1 MTERVNVLAGLDAEG
16 LEELRGKVR
25 ARPEAARRTL
35 KATTVCQG
43 AMVNHSFIRDL
54 DAFVIDEPPNL
65 LGTDTAP
72 NPSEA
77 ALAALGSC
85 ISVGLMSN
93 AAARGITLYEI
104 SIELESDIDT
114 GAVWGTGNTG
124 EDVSAGFTA
133 VRVKTTLKGDA
144 SDEVLA
150 GRQHDTRTSPRL
162 RSPWPTAALPGTRT
176 SSSTAS
182 RVPGPQAPTSP

>member
-1 MTERVNVLAGLDAEG
+1 MAEKVRALEKIDAEG
-16 LEELRGKVR
+16 LEALREKVKEK
-25 ARPEAARRTL
+25 PEAAKRTL
-35 KATTVCQG
+35 TARTECVG
-43 AMVNHSFIRDL
+43 AMLNHTYVRDL
-54 DAFVIDEPPNL
+54 DPMVVDEPPNL

-93 AAARGITLYEI
+93 ATARGITLTEI
-104 SIELESDIDT
+104 SIELEGDIDT

-133 VRVKTTLKGDA
+133 VRVRTTLKGDA
-144 SDEVLA
+144 SPEELA
-150 GRQHDTRTSPRL
+150 DIEKTAIKWSPVVNTFTNPVPLTSEL
-162 RSPWPTAALPGTRT
+162 
-176 SSSTAS
+176 
-182 RVPGPQAPTSP
+182 VNE

>member
-1 MTERVNVLAGLDAEG
+1 MTEKVKALEKIDAEG
-16 LEELRGKVR
+16 LEDLRGKVK
-25 ARPEAARRTL
+25 AKPEAAQKTL
-35 KATTVCQG
+35 KARTVCEG
-43 AMVNHSFIRDL
+43 AMVNHTYVRDL
-54 DAFVIDEPPNL
+54 DPMVIDEPPNL

-93 AAARGITLYEI
+93 ATARGVTLYEI
-104 SIELESDIDT
+104 SIELEGDIDT

-144 SDEVLA
+144 SPEELADMEKTAVRWSPVVNTFTNPVAFSTEVET
-150 GRQHDTRTSPRL
+150 G
-162 RSPWPTAALPGTRT
+162 
-176 SSSTAS
+176 
-182 RVPGPQAPTSP
+182 

>member
-1 MTERVNVLAGLDAEG
+1 MTERISALAKIDAEG
-16 LEELRGKVR
+16 LDALREKVK
-25 ARPEAARRTL
+25 AKPEAARRTL
-35 KATTVCQG
+35 KAKTVCQG
-43 AMVNHSFIRDL
+43 AMLNHSYVRDL
-54 DAFVIDEPPNL
+54 DAMVIDEPPNL

-77 ALAALGSC
+77 ALGALGSC

-93 AAARGITLYEI
+93 ATARGITLYEI
-104 SIELESDIDT
+104 SIELEGDIDT

-144 SDEVLA
+144 SDEELA
-150 GRQHDTRTSPRL
+150 DLEKNAVKWSPVVNTFTN
-162 RSPWPTAALPGTRT
+162 PVAF
-176 SSSTAS
+176 SSEVVTD
-182 RVPGPQAPTSP
+182 

>member
-1 MTERVNVLAGLDAEG
+1 
-16 LEELRGKVR
+16 
-25 ARPEAARRTL
+25 
-35 KATTVCQG
+35 
-43 AMVNHSFIRDL
+43 RDL
-54 DAFVIDEPPNL
+54 DPMVIDEPPNL

-93 AAARGITLYEI
+93 ATARGVTLYEI
-104 SIELESDIDT
+104 SIELEGDIDT

-144 SDEVLA
+144 SPEELADMEKTAVRWSPVVNTFTNPVAFSTEVET
-150 GRQHDTRTSPRL
+150 G
-162 RSPWPTAALPGTRT
+162 
-176 SSSTAS
+176 
-182 RVPGPQAPTSP
+182 

>member
-1 MTERVNVLAGLDAEG
+1 MTEKVNILAGLDAEG
-16 LEELRGKVR
+16 LETLRGKVK
-25 ARPEAARRTL
+25 AKPEAARRTL

-43 AMVNHSFIRDL
+43 AMVNHSFVRDL

-93 AAARGITLYEI
+93 ATARGVTLYEI
-104 SIELESDIDT
+104 SIELEGDIDT

-150 GRQHDTRTSPRL
+150 EMEKTAVKWSPVVNTFTN
-162 RSPWPTAALPGTRT
+162 PVEF
-176 SSSTAS
+176 STEL
-182 RVPGPQAPTSP
+182 VTGQ